1 VTASA
6 IRHHASHNVVG
17 IALAIVAL
25 TACEGT
31 SSGGEAGDGAAGAM
45 SSTMAGTGGS
55 GASGGSA
62 GSSGASGAG
71 AGGSGGAGAGGA
83 GGAGAAGG
91 SGGSGGQGGDEE
103 MDASV
108 DAMTNAG
115 AGGQDSGPLPA
126 TCTGGGYSI
135 CEDFEDTNLGAVP
148 DGWSTYS
155 PTEGMIGVADDQAAS
170 GTKSLKLG
178 QTNDYR
184 LMHRDASALPSTHWG
199 RIRYR
204 VQTPVPDAFVHS
216 TLVSFTGKS
225 PADDADLEMRV
236 VDTVKQ
242 SSTQQDIANRHQFLY
257 NVQRLGQNEFGKE
270 GPYDW
275 MFEAQWHCVE
285 WYVSSDN
292 QAFRFFFDGDE
303 VEQMAFENGA
313 GNYDNSEIPSTFDQ
327 LRIGWA
333 NYQDA
338 SPGFVAWIDDVAIAD
353 QRVTCVE

>member
-1 VTASA
+1 MNASA
-6 IRHHASHNVVG
+6 LRHNGPHKLVG
-17 IALAIVAL
+17 VALAIVAL

-31 SSGGEAGDGAAGAM
+31 SRDGEGGDGAAGVM
-45 SSTMAGTGGS
+45 STMAGTGGS
-55 GASGGSA
+55 GASGGAA
-62 GSSGASGAG
+62 GNGGSGGD
-71 AGGSGGAGAGGA
+71 GGSGGAGSGGA
-83 GGAGAAGG
+83 GGAGAGRNGG
-91 SGGSGGQGGDEE
+91 QGGQGGDVE

-108 DAMTNAG
+108 DAMTPMTD
-115 AGGQDSGPLPA
+115 AGGQDAGALPA
-126 TCTGGGYSI
+126 TCAGGGYLI
-135 CEDFEDTNLGAVP
+135 CEDFEDTNLGEVP

-155 PTEGMIGVADDQAAS
+155 PTAGMIGVADDQAAT

-178 QTNDYR
+178 ETNDYR
-184 LMHRDASALPSTHWG
+184 IMHRDASALPSTHWG

-204 VQTPVPDAFVHS
+204 VQTPVPDPFVHS

-242 SSTQQDIANRHQFLY
+242 SSTQPDIANRHQFLY
-257 NVQRLGQNEFGKE
+257 NVQRLGQNEFGKG

-275 MFEAQWHCVE
+275 FFEAQWHCVE
-285 WYVSSDN
+285 WYVSSAD

-313 GNYDNSEIPSTFDQ
+313 GNYDNSEIPSTFGQ

-333 NYQDA
+333 NYQNA
-338 SPGFVAWIDDVAIAD
+338 SPGFVAWIDDVALAE
-353 QRVTCVE
+353 QRVTCAE